1 MKELIKKHLE
11 GWQGLEKLSIT
22 HFEETGEISGS
33 FFIALKEMIKEDR
46 AEQLIL
52 SGVGNWVRF
61 EDDKPKLNDRY
72 LLVWDNYPPETRTW
86 QKEDIYKDYTGL
98 RWLAIPKW
106 K

>member
-22 HFEETGEISGS
+22 HFEETGKISGS

-52 SGVGNWVRF
+52 FGVSKSVCSKCNGFGKYEKQGALYPCFRC
-61 EDDKPKLNDRY
+61 
-72 LLVWDNYPPETRTW
+72 DNN
-86 QKEDIYKDYTGL
+86 
-98 RWLAIPKW
+98 
-106 K
+106 